1 MLEAIDMGS
10 YRAEKRAVQ
19 QIQFA
24 DADATIDPLPAEGG
38 SRPDCRIEH
47 DKVRRAIVGLM
58 KHDTDFFGLFSDNA
72 SFERWLADAV
82 FGVIYRQAPP

>member
-19 QIQFA
+19 QVQFA
-24 DADATIDPLPAEGG
+24 DADATIDPLPAQGG
-38 SRPDCRIEH
+38 SGPDCRIEH

-58 KHDTDFFGLFSDNA
+58 KHDTDFSGCSATTRALSA
-72 SFERWLADAV
+72 GWRTLCS
-82 FGVIYRQAPP
+82 G